1 MVVEVKKRDEEIITI
16 NVLNL
21 LRQTFLLD
29 LLATYISTA

>member
-1 MVVEVKKRDEEIITI
+1 MVVEVKKKDEEIITI

-29 LLATYISTA
+29 LLATHISTA